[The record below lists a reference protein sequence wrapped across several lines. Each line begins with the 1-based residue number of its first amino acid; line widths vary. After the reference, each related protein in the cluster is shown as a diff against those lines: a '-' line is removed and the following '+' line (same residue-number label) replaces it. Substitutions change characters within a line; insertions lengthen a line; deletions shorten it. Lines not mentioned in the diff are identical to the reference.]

1 MSLLGCSVFYY
12 GLFGYTGLEWIEL
25 KKILYKLK
33 FLSIYIDPN
42 QSTWDKPLIGP
53 INGLAALI

>member
-12 GLFGYTGLEWIEL
+12 ALFGYTGLEWIEL

-42 QSTWDKPLIGP
+42 QSTWE
-53 INGLAALI
+53 